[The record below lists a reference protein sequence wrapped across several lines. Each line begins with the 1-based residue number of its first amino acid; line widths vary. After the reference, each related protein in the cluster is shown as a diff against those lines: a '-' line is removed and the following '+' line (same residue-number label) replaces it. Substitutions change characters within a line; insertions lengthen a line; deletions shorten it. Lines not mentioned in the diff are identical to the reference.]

1 MNRTACRAIILR
13 GEEVVLMHRREKGT
27 EYYCF
32 PGGSVEPKETT
43 EAALLREIKEET
55 SLGVVVEKLLY
66 RHRLR
71 QNDDDQLFYL
81 CGYVSGEPR
90 LHPESEEIKSL
101 SDDYF
106 EEPVWVEMKRLPQM
120 LVYPLEIRDSFI
132 RDKKSNFKDNPRKI
146 VRVGLPPHQ

>member
-1 MNRTACRAIILR
+1 M
-13 GEEVVLMHRREKGT
+13 
-27 EYYCF
+27 F
-32 PGGSVEPKETT
+32 PRGSVEPKETT

-81 CGYVSGEPR
+81 CRYVSSIYTSSF
-90 LHPESEEIKSL
+90 LFPESEEIKSL